1 GKLLD
6 DSEVGAGDLSLEITE
21 SAMMADPPRAA
32 QMLRRLQE
40 RGVALSVDD
49 FGTGYSSLAYLTQLP
64 VGEIKIDKSFVMG
77 MAAESAED
85 AGIVRST
92 NDLGHSRGLKVVA
105 EGVEDQRTFDQLAA
119 IGCDTAQGYFMARPM
134 PAPDVSAFLRDSRW
148 KLAN

>member
-1 GKLLD
+1 
-6 DSEVGAGDLSLEITE
+6 
-21 SAMMADPPRAA
+21 
-32 QMLRRLQE
+32 
-40 RGVALSVDD
+40 
-49 FGTGYSSLAYLTQLP
+49 
-64 VGEIKIDKSFVMG
+64 MG

-85 AGIVRST
+85 AVIVRST
-92 NDLGHSRGLKVVA
+92 NDLGHNLGLKVVA